1 MTTRLMKSTLSF
13 RYPSVEGTETR
24 SVGPASLFL
33 SVYLTVL
40 SDPPYSL
47 SLSLSLLSFVLF
59 SLSYPLLSSPSRSSN
74 PARPRVSASWRIHN
88 GFAQSS
94 GDVACRFVIPPL
106 SLSLSPPLCLSF
118 SRLSFPLAA
127 SFGRPCKKYII
138 IPRRG

>member
-40 SDPPYSL
+40 SDPPYLYFPASIPALSLPLPL

-106 SLSLSPPLCLSF
+106 SLSLSLPPSVSPSLVCLS
-118 SRLSFPLAA
+118 L
-127 SFGRPCKKYII
+127 
-138 IPRRG
+138 